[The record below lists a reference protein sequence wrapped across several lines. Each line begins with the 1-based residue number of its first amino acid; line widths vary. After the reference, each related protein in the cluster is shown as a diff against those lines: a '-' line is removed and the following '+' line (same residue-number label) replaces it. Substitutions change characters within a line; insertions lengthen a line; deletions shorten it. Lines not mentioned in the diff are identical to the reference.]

1 MAPPHFKRR
10 RFIVIK
16 RKYKI
21 TFKVGGGITRVFRI
35 KCAQAELPE
44 RIRPLG
50 QMLEEDYDNVQCV
63 GADEFEQKTARN
75 PLS

>member
-1 MAPPHFKRR
+1 ML
-10 RFIVIK
+10 K

-21 TFKVGGGITRVFRI
+21 TFKVGGGLTRVFRI

-44 RIRPLG
+44 RIRSLG

-63 GADEFEQKTARN
+63 GADEFDWEVWEA
-75 PLS
+75 